1 MQAAPERKN
10 MAKIEIS
17 KGEASRNGVLLW
29 YYGIES
35 YLDHATTAED
45 FLALA
50 ERCGKLAVYCG
61 GVAAEIARSGD
72 APLKPLTEENKK
84 WVRTLK

>member
-1 MQAAPERKN
+1 

-17 KGEASRNGVLLW
+17 KAEASRNGVLLG

-50 ERCGKLAVYCG
+50 ERCGKLAAYCG

-84 WVRTLK
+84 WVKNLK

>member
-1 MQAAPERKN
+1 

-17 KGEASRNGVLLW
+17 KAEASRNGVLLW

-50 ERCGKLAVYCG
+50 ERCGKLAAYCG

-72 APLKPLTEENKK
+72 VPFKPLTRENKK
-84 WVRTLK
+84 WVKMLK